1 MDASGRKTCG
11 TMRTV
16 KPCGSG
22 SPMLESSLRV
32 GDVGPSVRY
41 AAQAMVANKPG
52 TPGRARSS
60 RKTIAQGVPE

>member
-1 MDASGRKTCG
+1 MDALGRKTCG
-11 TMRTV
+11 AMRTV

-22 SPMLESSLRV
+22 SPMLELSLRKF
-32 GDVGPSVRY
+32 P
-41 AAQAMVANKPG
+41 QAMVAKKPG